1 MDQGV
6 ATIRLGRP
14 IQPLLSQLGS
24 SHCLPRQALC
34 LLAPLCC
41 QPVPHM
47 PIFKLGLLWR
57 RHLQRQLLLRCS
69 RPACL
74 LARYLSLWLLLSM
87 AKQLVQG
94 VQHLCGGRQ
103 VVQLQ
108 VAGDLAS

>member
-1 MDQGV
+1 MQS
-6 ATIRLGRP
+6 
-14 IQPLLSQLGS
+14 LLSQLDS

-34 LLAPLCC
+34 LMPALYC

-47 PIFKLGLLWR
+47 PICKLQLLRR
-57 RHLQRQLLLRCS
+57 RHLQRLLLARCGS
-69 RPACL
+69 PACL
-74 LARYLSLWLLLSM
+74 VACPLLLWLLFSV
-87 AKQLVQG
+87 AQQLVQR